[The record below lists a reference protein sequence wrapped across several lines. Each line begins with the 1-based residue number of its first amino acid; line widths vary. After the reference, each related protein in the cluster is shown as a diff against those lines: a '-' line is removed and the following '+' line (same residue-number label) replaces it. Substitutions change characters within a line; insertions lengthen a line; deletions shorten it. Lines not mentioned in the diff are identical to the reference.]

1 MGTKEILDTS
11 VAIERDGG
19 VVTVFSVVEYP
30 PCGDEP
36 FEVIFPDVT
45 DYIKAVDV
53 ANRLRK
59 IGKPIGAV
67 DILIS
72 AMCLNRSARLITND
86 KDFKNIKEIYPNFEL
101 VLND

>member
-36 FEVIFPDVT
+36 FEVIF
-45 DYIKAVDV
+45 Y
-53 ANRLRK
+53 
-59 IGKPIGAV
+59 
-67 DILIS
+67 
-72 AMCLNRSARLITND
+72 LNS
-86 KDFKNIKEIYPNFEL
+86 FKK
-101 VLND
+101 